1 MSLQMMYV
9 QVKGVM
15 VFSDDGEVC
24 DGLVAVH
31 SYEYDLGETDSPVPS
46 NILVRT
52 WGRDDWVS
60 PTRSYLGLK

>member
-1 MSLQMMYV
+1 MMYV
-9 QVKGVM
+9 QVKGEM

-52 WGRDDWVS
+52 WGRDGWVS